1 MIYDDIF
8 VGNEAFKL
16 KEATIVLLETKKLK
30 KPTNKFEV
38 GPLMMNSNSSCGNF
52 DRGEVKIK
60 F

>member
-16 KEATIVLLETKKLK
+16 KEVTIVLLETKKLK

>member
-1 MIYDDIF
+1 MIYDDIL

-16 KEATIVLLETKKLK
+16 KKVTIVLLETKKLK
-30 KPTNKFEV
+30 KPTNNFEV
-38 GPLMMNSNSSCGNF
+38 GPLMMTSNSRRGNF

>member
-1 MIYDDIF
+1 MIYDYIF

-16 KEATIVLLETKKLK
+16 KEVTIVLLETKKLK